1 MRPDL
6 YQPTTTYMPLLS
18 MPPLCVNLIIAI
30 FLFLVSSPT
39 SHGADD
45 EYCHEKT
52 YNCGQQIK
60 EIGYPFWGEDRP
72 QLCGVQGFEL
82 TCHPNESTTI
92 VIEKQE
98 FRVLHI
104 NQSAHNMTIALA
116 DLWDNLCPKELSN
129 TTLNWN
135 LLDDGSNPLV
145 VNLTLVYDCPLIF
158 APPYHP
164 VEDRSHFQCQVGA
177 GGQISNIN
185 FFVTDESIIPPNCK
199 SRIKVPVFQEAL
211 DAFWVK
217 NAITVQ
223 ELVKQGFGVD
233 YCVVC
238 KASGGKCG
246 TDTTT
251 NQAICPFQGGKKQ
264 LTLNVA
270 IVVILIVVGAA
281 ILVTCLSLIFWV
293 TKKTSTYKSIFFWR
307 KSTMAD
313 DNVEAFLKIN
323 GSLVPQ
329 RYSYSRIKKV
339 TNSFQDKLGKGG
351 YGDVYK
357 GKLLDGRLVAVKL
370 LNETKGSN
378 GEEFINEVASI
389 SRTSHVNIVCLVGY
403 CFEGCKRALIYE
415 YMPNGSLEKFLHT
428 NKSHVTNDDLEWKTM
443 HKIAVGIARG
453 LEYLHRGCTTRIF
466 HFDIKPHNILL
477 DEDFCPKISDFG
489 LAKLCSN
496 KESIVSMLHARGTIG
511 YIAPEVFSRNFGRVS
526 HKADVYSY
534 GMLVLEMVHGRE
546 NIGESVEHTSD
557 LYFPHSIYKK
567 LECDGD
573 IGLHGIESEEDE
585 KVARKMILVGLCCIQ
600 ANPSD
605 RPAINNVI
613 EMLEGNLES
622 LQIPPEPF
630 LSSPSRTPIASYT
643 IQISQENESC
653 EVESM

>member
-1 MRPDL
+1 MQPHLRRPPDL
-6 YQPTTTYMPLLS
+6 NLFRLFSTHTSTPLPLNPSQHSPSRSEHHHHHPSWSPTPNTLSLSLLRRRDEEAEEDEADMVSTRRSGSLSRNTSKRSSSSEDKPLSPKRQKAENDVSSKKSAPAENSKEMCSPAAVDPPECGLVDPPTAGVGEAVSLGKGDAAQAVAVATPIADGSSPVVVDKPRSSFSSWSTYQKQNLSFESSTPWCRLLS
-18 MPPLCVNLIIAI
+18 QYGQNSNGAL
-30 FLFLVSSPT
+30 T
-39 SHGADD
+39 SFQNSK
-45 EYCHEKT
+45 Y
-52 YNCGQQIK
+52 GQ
-60 EIGYPFWGEDRP
+60 
-72 QLCGVQGFEL
+72 
-82 TCHPNESTTI
+82 
-92 VIEKQE
+92 
-98 FRVLHI
+98 
-104 NQSAHNMTIALA
+104 A
-116 DLWDNLCPKELSN
+116 
-129 TTLNWN
+129 
-135 LLDDGSNPLV
+135 
-145 VNLTLVYDCPLIF
+145 
-158 APPYHP
+158 
-164 VEDRSHFQCQVGA
+164 
-177 GGQISNIN
+177 
-185 FFVTDESIIPPNCK
+185 FV
-199 SRIKVPVFQEAL
+199 
-211 DAFWVK
+211 
-217 NAITVQ
+217 
-223 ELVKQGFGVD
+223 
-233 YCVVC
+233 
-238 KASGGKCG
+238 AS
-246 TDTTT
+246 
-251 NQAICPFQGGKKQ
+251 GKKQ
-264 LTLNVA
+264 LTMNVA
-270 IVVILIVVGAA
+270 IVVILIVVVAA
-281 ILVTCLSLIFWV
+281 ILVTCPSLIFWF

-339 TNSFQDKLGKGG
+339 TNSFQVKLGKGG

-389 SRTSHVNIVCLVGY
+389 SRTSHVNIVSLVGY
-403 CFEGCKRALIYE
+403 CFEGHKRALIYE
-415 YMPNGSLEKFLHT
+415 YMPNGSLEKFIYN
-428 NKSHVTNDDLEWKTM
+428 NKSQKTNNDLEWKTM

-489 LAKLCSN
+489 LAKLCSK

-526 HKADVYSY
+526 HKADIYSY

-600 ANPSD
+600 SNPSN
-605 RPAINNVI
+605 RPAINKVI

-630 LSSPSRTPIASYT
+630 LSSPSRTPITSSI
-643 IQISQENESC
+643 IQILEENESC